1 MCFEVTRVLIQF
13 FSELFGRKI
22 TITGSQRAIHA
33 AEDMIMQKVSYASE
47 RETD

>member
-1 MCFEVTRVLIQF
+1 VTRVSILF
-13 FSELFGRKI
+13 FSALSCRKI
-22 TITGSQRAIHA
+22 TITGSQRAIRA